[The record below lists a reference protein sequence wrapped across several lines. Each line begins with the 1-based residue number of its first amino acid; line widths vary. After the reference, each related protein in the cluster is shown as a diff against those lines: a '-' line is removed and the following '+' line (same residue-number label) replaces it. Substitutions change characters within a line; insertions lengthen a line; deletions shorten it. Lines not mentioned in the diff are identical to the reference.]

1 MVSSSGATGRFV
13 SGSLTLLRAL
23 GFFFFFLVGCRCFSL
38 IL

>member
-23 GFFFFFLVGCRCFSL
+23 SFFFSLLVVGVFY
-38 IL
+38 